1 MDQWTVY
8 VGILP
13 IHISILYSFEFS
25 ETIGLPINL
34 HFAWIGMFFW
44 SECPLISSCGKL
56 ILFDS
61 CLTRVCLTIGKP
73 ALQSKPKK
81 KLTRKKEN
89 IYSPPITTQ
98 RIFILFVSW
107 GACSQSALPLKSYR
121 GAENNPMWDSRCI
134 DSILSS
140 CSPLTPPRKFISH
153 DLAAY
158 SLSSSFHFHVNG
170 TQNVLFT

>member
-1 MDQWTVY
+1 MDQWTVC
-8 VGILP
+8 VGIFQ
-13 IHISILYSFEFS
+13 IHIGILYSFKFS
-25 ETIGLPINL
+25 ETVRLPINL
-34 HFAWIGMFFW
+34 HFAWIGMFFVFFFG
-44 SECPLISSCGKL
+44 SECPLVSSCGKL

-98 RIFILFVSW
+98 RIFIWLVSW

-121 GAENNPMWDSRCI
+121 E
-134 DSILSS
+134 LKT
-140 CSPLTPPRKFISH
+140 PLYGTPDALTVFSH
-153 DLAAY
+153 L
-158 SLSSSFHFHVNG
+158 
-170 TQNVLFT
+170 VLL